1 MSKPLK
7 IHVIGGGPGGLYFS
21 ILMKKANPDHQI
33 TIHERNRE
41 DDTFGFGVVF
51 SDETLG
57 NFMSQDDD
65 TYNEITNAFA
75 YWDEIEVRYRDESIR
90 SAGHG
95 FCGMARAKLLQI
107 FQNRCLALGV
117 EIKFEEEITDI
128 EPYRDAD
135 LVLAADGVNSFVRE
149 TYKEHFQ
156 PRIDYRKTKFVWLGT
171 TQTFDAFTFIF
182 KPNKHGWFYN
192 HAYQYGENASTWI
205 LETHEDTWRR
215 AGLDQATEADTIAY
229 FEDLFADELGGHPIL
244 ANRSEWRNFPMIYN
258 KNWHHENVVLI
269 GDAAHSAQFSIG
281 SGTKIAMED
290 AIAMAAAFEA
300 GDDVQSAIALYENGR
315 MDEVAALQHTAMV
328 SLQWY
333 ENARR
338 YNEMAP
344 SQYVFNY
351 ITRSKSITYENLGLR
366 DPSYMEDV
374 NRWFAEQVSA
384 EQAVE
389 IPAEDQAPPPPMFT
403 PFRLRSMTLQ
413 NRVVISPMCQY
424 SAEEG
429 MPGDWHMVH
438 LGGLAVGGA
447 GLIITEMADISAD
460 GRITQGCAGMYDETH
475 VQAWRHIVDFVHSNS
490 HAKICVQLAHAGRKG
505 STKRP
510 WEGEPDEPLEEGAWQ
525 TIAASPIPFH
535 QGGPQPREMDCGD
548 MDRVLADFVRAAG
561 WADEAGFDMIELHMA
576 HGYLLSSF
584 ISPLSNQRT
593 DEYGGDLQ
601 ARMKFP
607 LEVLDAVRA
616 AWPDEKPISVRIS
629 ATDWVE
635 DGGLT
640 GDDAVQVAR
649 LLADHN
655 VDIVDVSAGQTSE
668 DAEPV
673 YGRMFQTP
681 FSDQIRQEAGVP
693 TITVGNITTA
703 DQVNTIIAS
712 GRADLCALAR
722 PHLSDPHFTL
732 RAAAHYGYEQQYW
745 PAQYLAGKAQSEAL
759 GGQQREKSTELLLG
773 ARPPS
778 HQSAE

>member
-1 MSKPLK
+1 
-7 IHVIGGGPGGLYFS
+7 
-21 ILMKKANPDHQI
+21 
-33 TIHERNRE
+33 
-41 DDTFGFGVVF
+41 
-51 SDETLG
+51 
-57 NFMSQDDD
+57 
-65 TYNEITNAFA
+65 
-75 YWDEIEVRYRDESIR
+75 
-90 SAGHG
+90 
-95 FCGMARAKLLQI
+95 
-107 FQNRCLALGV
+107 
-117 EIKFEEEITDI
+117 
-128 EPYRDAD
+128 
-135 LVLAADGVNSFVRE
+135 
-149 TYKEHFQ
+149 
-156 PRIDYRKTKFVWLGT
+156 
-171 TQTFDAFTFIF
+171 
-182 KPNKHGWFYN
+182 
-192 HAYQYGENASTWI
+192 
-205 LETHEDTWRR
+205 
-215 AGLDQATEADTIAY
+215 
-229 FEDLFADELGGHPIL
+229 
-244 ANRSEWRNFPMIYN
+244 
-258 KNWHHENVVLI
+258 ENVVLI

-649 LLADHN
+649 L
-655 VDIVDVSAGQTSE
+655 
-668 DAEPV
+668 
-673 YGRMFQTP
+673 
-681 FSDQIRQEAGVP
+681 
-693 TITVGNITTA
+693 
-703 DQVNTIIAS
+703 
-712 GRADLCALAR
+712 
-722 PHLSDPHFTL
+722 
-732 RAAAHYGYEQQYW
+732 
-745 PAQYLAGKAQSEAL
+745 
-759 GGQQREKSTELLLG
+759 
-773 ARPPS
+773 
-778 HQSAE
+778 

>member
-1 MSKPLK
+1 MSKPLN
-7 IHVIGGGPGGLYFS
+7 IQIIGGGPGGLYFS
-21 ILMKKANPDHQI
+21 ILMKKANPEHRI

-57 NFMSQDDD
+57 NFMGEDDD
-65 TYNEITNAFA
+65 TYRAITGAFA
-75 YWDEIEVRYRDESIR
+75 YWDEIEVRYRGERIR
-90 SAGHG
+90 SGGHG
-95 FCGMARAKLLQI
+95 FCGMARAKLLEI

-117 EIKFEEEITDI
+117 ELKFEEEITDI
-128 EPYRDAD
+128 EQFRDAD
-135 LVLAADGVNSFVRE
+135 LVLGADGVNSLVRE

-156 PRIDYRKTKFVWLGT
+156 PTIDYRKTKFVWLGT

-182 KPNKHGWFYN
+182 KSNEHGWFYN
-192 HAYQYGENASTWI
+192 HAYQYGEGASTWI

-215 AGLDQATEADTIAY
+215 AGLDKATEADTIAY
-229 FEDLFADELGGHPIL
+229 FEALFSEELDGHPIL
-244 ANRSEWRNFPMIYN
+244 ANKSEWRNFPMVYN
-258 KNWHHENVVLI
+258 RNWHYENVVLI

-290 AIAMAAAFEA
+290 AIALAASFEA
-300 GDDVQSAIALYENGR
+300 ADSVPGAIRHYEETR
-315 MDEVAALQHTAMV
+315 MDEVARLQRTAMV

-338 YNEMAP
+338 YNGFDAP
-344 SQYVFNY
+344 QYVFNY

-366 DPSYMEDV
+366 DPAYRTDV
-374 NRWFAEQVSA
+374 DRWFARMVSA
-384 EQAVE
+384 EQGVD
-389 IPAEDQAPPPPMFT
+389 IPLGDPPPPMFT

-413 NRVVISPMCQY
+413 NRVVVSPMCQY
-424 SAEEG
+424 SAIDG
-429 MPGDWHMVH
+429 MPGDWHLVH
-438 LGGLAVGGA
+438 LGGLAIGGA
-447 GLIITEMADISAD
+447 GLVFTEMTDVSAD
-460 GRITQGCAGMYDETH
+460 GRITPGCAGMYEPGHAD
-475 VQAWRHIVDFVHSNS
+475 AWRRIVDFVHANS
-490 HAKICVQLAHAGRKG
+490 RAKICMQLAHAGRKG

-510 WEGEPDEPLEEGAWQ
+510 WEGEPDEPLEEGAWP
-525 TIAASPIPFH
+525 TIAASGIPYRADS
-535 QGGPQPREMDCGD
+535 PAPKEMDRAD
-548 MDRVLADFVRAAG
+548 MDRVRDDFARAAG
-561 WADEAGFDMIELHMA
+561 WADEAGFDMIEVHMA

-584 ISPLSNQRT
+584 ISPLSNQRG
-593 DEYGGDLQ
+593 DDYGGDIP

-616 AWPDEKPISVRIS
+616 RWPDDKPISVRIS

-640 GDDAVQVAR
+640 GEDAVEVAR
-649 LLADHN
+649 LLAEHGC
-655 VDIVDVSAGQTSE
+655 DIVDVSAGQTTE
-668 DAEPV
+668 DAEPI

-681 FSDQIRQEAGVP
+681 FSDQIRQEAGIA
-693 TITVGNITTA
+693 TITVGNITSA

-732 RAAAHYGYEQQYW
+732 RAAAEYGYEPQYW
-745 PAQYLAGKAQSEAL
+745 PDQYLAGKSQSAAL
-759 GGQQREKSTELLLG
+759 ATQQREKETELLLA

-778 HQSAE
+778 HQPTDDQ